1 MKIVPWLQLIRWQN
15 LIMLLLVHLLLR
27 FSLFPK
33 YSVIPFLSTFQFLLL
48 SLSCMLIMAGGYVI
62 NDIFDVRTDTINKP
76 EKVLIDRSISASNA
90 KIAYVILSLAGLA
103 IGAYLSLFSGKTINY
118 LWHPITVLLLIT
130 YSKYLKNSFISG
142 NILIGLL
149 IFISIAI
156 IAFFD
161 LIPEIN
167 PGSSS
172 NRLVVFKFVLSLGFF
187 AFLLTLLREI
197 SKDAEDVEGD
207 SLTGSDTLPVRL
219 GFKIT
224 NKVLMIMGIA
234 TCVLIFIFSLINY
247 VLHTS
252 LFFYLLIAAVMPLL
266 YFVFQVKSNEAA
278 KEYKKSSLFLK
289 IIMLTGMLGIFFV

>member
-1 MKIVPWLQLIRWQN
+1 MKIGPWLQLIRWQN

-33 YSVIPFLSTFQFLLL
+33 YSIVPFLSTFQFLLL
-48 SLSCMLIMAGGYVI
+48 SLSCLFIMAGGYII
-62 NDIFDVRTDTINKP
+62 NDVFDVSTDTINKP
-76 EKVLIDRSISASNA
+76 EKVIIDRSISAKIA

-103 IGAYLSLFSGKTINY
+103 IGVYLSFFVGKPINY
-118 LWHPITVLLLIT
+118 LWHIITVLLLII
-130 YSKYLKNSFISG
+130 YSKYLKNSFLSG

-149 IFISIAI
+149 LFISIAI

-161 LIPEIN
+161 LTPETN
-167 PGSSS
+167 PGNSN
-172 NRLVVFKFVLSLGFF
+172 NRLVVFKIVLSFGAF

-207 SLTGSDTLPVRL
+207 RLTGSDTLPVRL

-224 NKVLMIMGIA
+224 NKVLIITGIT
-234 TCVLIFIFSLINY
+234 TCILIFVFALMNY
-247 VLHTS
+247 PLYTS
-252 LFFYLLIAAVMPLL
+252 LFFYLLIAVIMPLF
-266 YFVFQVKSNEAA
+266 YFVYQVKSNRAP

-289 IIMLTGMLGIFFV
+289 MIMLTGMMGILFV